1 MKYIKEYFPILL
13 ILFGGIMA
21 DLFNGLDTEIITLE
35 IISWTSVAVG
45 VIGSA
50 RIVWFKIKKWIGNN
64 ILLKAY

>member
-21 DLFNGLDTEIITLE
+21 DIFSSLDTDIKTFE

-45 VIGSA
+45 VVGLA
-50 RIVWFKIKKWIGNN
+50 RIVWFKVKK
-64 ILLKAY
+64 

>member
-21 DLFNGLDTEIITLE
+21 DIFSALDTSIRTFE

-50 RIVWFKIKKWIGNN
+50 RIVWFKIKK
-64 ILLKAY
+64 

>member
-21 DLFNGLDTEIITLE
+21 DIFSALDTSIRTFEIL
-35 IISWTSVAVG
+35 SWTSVAVG

-50 RIVWFKIKKWIGNN
+50 RIVWFKIKK
-64 ILLKAY
+64 